1 MKNEPHAVVEK
12 KRTPTRDL
20 MDKLDGKLDALD
32 AAKADLDKAQNALS
46 KAQEV
51 VNGARAAHDAALKA
65 ADESR
70 AQLNAA
76 VSGQT
81 QPGVVQ
87 A

>member
-1 MKNEPHAVVEK
+1 MKDAAVTEK

-20 MDKLDGKLDALD
+20 FDQLDVKLEALD

-46 KAQEV
+46 RSQDA
-51 VNGARAAHDAALKA
+51 VNNARAGHDAALKA
-65 ADESR
+65 ADEAR
-70 AQLNAA
+70 AQLNSA